1 MQASLLDTDTL
12 TEFLKRRNPNVGLHA
27 AAYLAQHRA
36 FTFSSIT
43 RFEVLRGLKAKHAE
57 RQIERFTDFC
67 RRSTVLPVTEKVF
80 DRATDLWVLGRQSGH
95 PCQDADLL
103 IAATAL
109 EHELVLVTGN
119 TSHFAWIPGLTLA
132 DWRQP

>member
-1 MQASLLDTDTL
+1 MQAALLDTDTL

-27 AAYLAQHRA
+27 TAYLLQHGV
-36 FTFSSIT
+36 FTFSSVT
-43 RFEVLRGLKAKHAE
+43 RFEVLRGLKEKGAE
-57 RQIERFTDFC
+57 SQIARFGEFC
-67 RRSTVLPVTEKVF
+67 QRSTVLPVTEAVF
-80 DRATDLWVLGRQSGH
+80 DRASDLWVFGRQSGQ

-109 EHELVLVTGN
+109 EHGLTLVTGN
-119 TSHFAWIPGLTLA
+119 TSHFAWIPSLALA